1 MSGQYEVGTIVEGKV
16 TGIKPFG
23 AFVALDSQKQGLVHI
38 SHVAHGYVKDINDE
52 LSVGDEVKVKI
63 LSVDAESGKISL
75 SIKETQPKP
84 ERTERPRPQGGGGNR
99 GGAGGGGKRPQG
111 NSQQGQAQGFNTLED
126 KLKEWLKQ
134 SNEIQADLNKRI
146 KK

>member
-1 MSGQYEVGTIVEGKV
+1 MSGQYEVGSIVEGKV

-23 AFVALDSQKQGLVHI
+23 AFVALDEKKQGLVHI
-38 SHVAHGYVKDINDE
+38 SHIAHGYVKDINE
-52 LSVGDEVKVKI
+52 QLSVGDEVKVKV
-63 LSVDAESGKISL
+63 LSVDEESGKISL

-84 ERTERPRPQGGGGNR
+84 ERTERPRQQSGGPRGGGGGGNKR
-99 GGAGGGGKRPQG
+99 SGGG
-111 NSQQGQAQGFNTLED
+111 QQSQAQGFNTLED
-126 KLKEWLKQ
+126 KLKDWLKQ

>member
-1 MSGQYEVGTIVEGKV
+1 MSSQYEAGSIVEGKV

-23 AFVALDSQKQGLVHI
+23 AFVALDEKKQGLVHI
-38 SHVAHGYVKDINDE
+38 SHIAHGYVEDINSV
-52 LSVGDEVKVKI
+52 LSVGDTIKVKI

-75 SIKETQPKP
+75 SIKETLPKP
-84 ERTERPRPQGGGGNR
+84 ERPQSQSGGNR
-99 GGAGGGGKRPQG
+99 GGGAGGPRRSGAGAPKKE
-111 NSQQGQAQGFNTLED
+111 STQGFNTLED
-126 KLKEWLKQ
+126 KLKDWLKQ

>member
-1 MSGQYEVGTIVEGKV
+1 MSGQYEAGSIVEGKI

-23 AFVALDSQKQGLVHI
+23 AFVALDEKKQGLVHI
-38 SHVAHGYVKDINDE
+38 SHVAHGYVEDINSV
-52 LSVGDEVKVKI
+52 LSVGDTIKVKI
-63 LSVDAESGKISL
+63 LSVDEESGKISL

-84 ERTERPRPQGGGGNR
+84 ERPQGGGNR
-99 GGAGGGGKRPQG
+99 GGGGGGPRRSNAG
-111 NSQQGQAQGFNTLED
+111 SQKKESTQGFNTLED
-126 KLKEWLKQ
+126 KLKDWLKH

>member
-1 MSGQYEVGTIVEGKV
+1 MSGQYEVGSIVEGKV

-23 AFVALDSQKQGLVHI
+23 AFVALDEKKQGLVHI
-38 SHVAHGYVKDINDE
+38 SHIAHGYVKDINDE
-52 LSVGDEVKVKI
+52 LSVGAVVKVKI
-63 LSVDAESGKISL
+63 LSVDSESGKISL

-84 ERTERPRPQGGGGNR
+84 ERQERPRPTGGQGGGGP
-99 GGAGGGGKRPQG
+99 KRTNTAQQ
-111 NSQQGQAQGFNTLED
+111 SQPQGFNTLED
-126 KLKEWLKQ
+126 KLKDWLKQ

>member
-1 MSGQYEVGTIVEGKV
+1 MSGQYEVGSIVEGKV

-23 AFVALDSQKQGLVHI
+23 AFVALDEKKQGLVHI
-38 SHVAHGYVKDINDE
+38 SHIAHGYVKDINE
-52 LSVGDEVKVKI
+52 QLTVGDEVKVKI
-63 LSVDAESGKISL
+63 LSVDQESGKISL

-84 ERTERPRPQGGGGNR
+84 ERTERPRPQSSGPRAGGGGGNKR
-99 GGAGGGGKRPQG
+99 PAGAGHQ
-111 NSQQGQAQGFNTLED
+111 NQTQGFNTLED
-126 KLKEWLKQ
+126 KLKDWLKQ

>member
-1 MSGQYEVGTIVEGKV
+1 MSGQYEVGSIVEGKV

-23 AFVALDSQKQGLVHI
+23 AFVALDEKKQGLVHI
-38 SHVAHGYVKDINDE
+38 SHIAHGYVKDINE
-52 LSVGDEVKVKI
+52 QLTVGDEVKVKI
-63 LSVDAESGKISL
+63 LSVDQESGKISL

-84 ERTERPRPQGGGGNR
+84 ERTERPRPQSSGPRGGSGGGGNKR
-99 GGAGGGGKRPQG
+99 PSGGGHQ
-111 NSQQGQAQGFNTLED
+111 NQTQGFNTLED
-126 KLKEWLKQ
+126 KLKDWLKQ

>member
-1 MSGQYEVGTIVEGKV
+1 MSGQYEAGSIVEGKI

-23 AFVALDSQKQGLVHI
+23 AFVALDEKKQGLVHI
-38 SHVAHGYVKDINDE
+38 SHVAHGYVEDINSV
-52 LSVGDEVKVKI
+52 LSVGDTIKVKI
-63 LSVDAESGKISL
+63 LSVDEESGKISL

-84 ERTERPRPQGGGGNR
+84 ERPQGGGNR
-99 GGAGGGGKRPQG
+99 GGGGGGPRRNNAG
-111 NSQQGQAQGFNTLED
+111 SQKKESTQGFNTLED
-126 KLKEWLKQ
+126 KLKDWLKH

>member
-1 MSGQYEVGTIVEGKV
+1 MSGQYEVGSIVEGKV

-23 AFVALDSQKQGLVHI
+23 AFVALDEKKQGLVHI
-38 SHVAHGYVKDINDE
+38 SHIAHGYVKDINE
-52 LSVGDEVKVKI
+52 QLTVGDQVKVKI
-63 LSVDAESGKISL
+63 LSVDEESGKISL

-84 ERTERPRPQGGGGNR
+84 ERTERPRPQSSGPRTGGGGGNKR
-99 GGAGGGGKRPQG
+99 PGGGASHQ
-111 NSQQGQAQGFNTLED
+111 NQTQGFNTLED
-126 KLKEWLKQ
+126 KLKDWLKQ

>member
-1 MSGQYEVGTIVEGKV
+1 MSGQYEVGSIVEGKV

-23 AFVALDSQKQGLVHI
+23 AFVALDEKKQGLVHI
-38 SHVAHGYVKDINDE
+38 SHIAHGYVKDINDE
-52 LSVGDEVKVKI
+52 LSVGDTVKVKI
-63 LSVDAESGKISL
+63 LSVDEASGKISL

-84 ERTERPRPQGGGGNR
+84 ERQERPRHQGGGGP
-99 GGAGGGGKRPQG
+99 KRG
-111 NSQQGQAQGFNTLED
+111 NSQQSQPQGFNTLED
-126 KLKEWLKQ
+126 KLKDWLKQ